1 MSDLTPTPDPRP
13 GPPSAPLPTPL
24 PAPLAASSSKD
35 IEEWTTIS
43 TKMVVDHRWYR
54 LRQDTVALPNGK
66 IIDDYFVS
74 LRPDIATVLPITAD
88 GQVVFVR
95 QYRHGVG
102 KVLLELPAGTF
113 DPGEAP
119 LTVAKRELAEETGY
133 VAEKWTAIATF
144 YNNPVKQNNRIHLF
158 KAENAQ
164 LVSQQSLD
172 ATEDIAIVLKPL
184 EAIPSLIASGE
195 ICVAGTITAL
205 SLGLAKNW
213 A

>member
-1 MSDLTPTPDPRP
+1 MSDLNPIPAPFSEPQPTPSP
-13 GPPSAPLPTPL
+13 
-24 PAPLAASSSKD
+24 KD
-35 IEEWTTIS
+35 IEKWTTIS
-43 TKMVVDHRWYR
+43 TKMVFDHRWYR
-54 LRQDTVALPNGK
+54 LRQDTIALPNGK

-102 KVLLELPAGTF
+102 QVLLELPAGTF

-119 LTVAKRELAEETGY
+119 LAVAKRELAEETGY

-158 KAENAQ
+158 KAQNAQ

-184 EAIPSLIASGE
+184 EDIPALIASGE

-205 SLGLAKNW
+205 SLGLAQHQS
-213 A
+213 